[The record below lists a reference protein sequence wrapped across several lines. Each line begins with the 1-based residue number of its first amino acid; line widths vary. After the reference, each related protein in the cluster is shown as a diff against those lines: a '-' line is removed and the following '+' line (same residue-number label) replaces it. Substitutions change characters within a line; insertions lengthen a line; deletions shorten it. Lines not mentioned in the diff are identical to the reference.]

1 MILPALP
8 ALSSDLY
15 KIPPMVHALS
25 VLAVAFTTIACAS
38 SPRGEQ
44 PQRVAERAVVASSA
58 GPTRMLRGPALS
70 AERVA
75 FDYAGDLWSVR
86 HDGGDLRRLTSHPGQ
101 EARPRFSPDGSE
113 IAFSAE
119 YDGNF
124 DVYVVSATGGEP
136 RRLTWHPGADFVQD
150 WNPDGSAVLFTSTR
164 DVHTNRFRRLF
175 SVSAAGGHPSPLP
188 VPTAFRASYS
198 PDGTRI
204 AYVPLRAPFTQW
216 KNYRGGTTSRI
227 WILTLSDLSVEQVP
241 QPEGRCNDTD
251 PMWVGEDLHFLS
263 DRDGEFNLYTWGPGA
278 EPQRLTEYEDFP
290 ILSASAGAGQVVYEQ
305 AGYLHTYK
313 PGQGSR
319 QLPIEVQADLVETR
333 PRWVSGGDHVRSG
346 DISPSGERAVF
357 GLRGEIVTVPAK
369 DGDPRN
375 ITNTPGIHER
385 HPVWSPDGR
394 WIAYI
399 SDASGENQMH
409 IAPQAG
415 RGSVRVFELGGAGF
429 YENLAWSPDSNHLS
443 YWDNSLGF
451 FVLEIESGEVT
462 EVGRELAYS
471 PVRTMHHDWSPDS
484 RWLAYTLNTAMNF
497 RQVHLFD
504 MEAGVAHAI
513 TDGLSDVSEPVFDA
527 SGKYL
532 WFAASTNAGPSKTWF
547 AMSNADADVSN
558 ALYLAVLDGSADSP
572 FSRKSDEVQVEEDDA
587 EDEDEEANEDSQ
599 TDEASEDEA
608 PEEDA
613 IAVVHIEGLSQRIVA
628 LPLGVGDYE
637 NLRAGKD
644 GELYYIRSQPGFGF
658 EGGSHSLAR
667 FDLESREETV
677 LLEGASGFTVSA
689 KASHL
694 LVSSEGG
701 FNIAAAGSPVK
712 LSEGKLDLDRARIKI
727 DPRAEWAQIFDEAWR
742 INRDFFYDPNM
753 HGADWPAMREKY
765 AQFLPH
771 LAVRGDLNRLI
782 RWMCSE
788 LAVGHH
794 SVGGGETLV
803 EVESIPGGLLGA
815 DYEIADGRYRFARV
829 FGGLN
834 WNPELRAPLSQPG
847 VNVVAGEYLLAV
859 NGRDLTPPE
868 NLYSRFEN
876 TAGRIVELTVGPNA
890 DGTDSRTVE
899 VVPTSSESSLR
910 NRAWVEGNIAKV
922 TEATDG
928 RVAYTYVPNT
938 AGLGHL
944 YFKRYF
950 FPQADRD
957 AIIIDERYNGGGQVA
972 DYYIDL
978 LRRPIVS
985 WWAMRYGADLRTPQA
1000 AIPGPKVMIIDETA
1014 GSGGDLLPWM
1024 FRQQKIGQLVGRRTW
1039 GGLVGIL
1046 GFPTLMDGGRVTAP
1060 NLGIWT
1066 EDGFVVE
1073 NVGVPPDIEV
1083 EQWPA
1088 DVAAGRDPQLEK
1100 AIEVVLQQLEA
1111 NPVVRPVRPP
1121 FPIRARR

>member
-1 MILPALP
+1 
-8 ALSSDLY
+8 
-15 KIPPMVHALS
+15 MVHALP
-25 VLAVAFTTIACAS
+25 VLAIAFTTIACAS
-38 SPRGEQ
+38 SPKGEGPQ
-44 PQRVAERAVVASSA
+44 PAAVTEVSPSTLDA
-58 GPTRMLRGPALS
+58 TRMLAGPAIS

-75 FDYAGDLWSVR
+75 FDYAGDLWSAR
-86 HDGGDLRRLTSHPGQ
+86 HDGSDLRRLTSHSGR

-113 IAFSAE
+113 IAFTAE
-119 YDGNF
+119 YDGNA

-136 RRLTWHPGADFVQD
+136 RRLTWHPGRDIVQGWD
-150 WNPDGSAVLFTSTR
+150 PDGSAVLFTSTR
-164 DVHTNRFRRLF
+164 DVHTNRFQRLF
-175 SVSAAGGHPSPLP
+175 TVPAVGGHPTPLP

-263 DRDGEFNLYTWGPGA
+263 DRDGEFNLYIWGPGA
-278 EPQRLTEYEDFP
+278 EPKRLTEYEDFP

-305 AGYLHTYK
+305 AGYLHTYTL
-313 PGQGSR
+313 GQSSR
-319 QLPIEVQADLVETR
+319 QLPIVVQADLIETR
-333 PRWVSGGDHVRSG
+333 PRWVKGGDHVRSG

-409 IAPQAG
+409 VAPQAG
-415 RGSVRVFELGGAGF
+415 RGAVRVFELGGAGF
-429 YENLAWSPDSNHLS
+429 YENLAWSPDSNHIS
-443 YWDNSLGF
+443 YWDNSLGL

-462 EVGRELAYS
+462 EVGREPTYT
-471 PVRTMHHDWSPDS
+471 PDRTMHHDWSPDS
-484 RWLAYTLNTAMNF
+484 RWLAYTLNTTMNF

-504 MEAGVAHAI
+504 LESGVAHAI

-547 AMSNADADVSN
+547 AMSNSDADVSN

-587 EDEDEEANEDSQ
+587 EDEEASEDDQ
-599 TDEASEDEA
+599 TDEASEDESA
-608 PEEDA
+608 EEEA

-658 EGGSHSLAR
+658 GGGSHSLAR

-677 LLEGASGFTVSA
+677 LLEGANGFTVSA

-694 LVSSEGG
+694 LVSAGGG

-712 LSEGKLDLDRARIKI
+712 RSEGKLDLDRARIKI

-742 INRDFFYDPNM
+742 INRDYFYDPNM

-765 AQFLPH
+765 AQFLPDM
-771 LAVRGDLNRLI
+771 AVRADLNRLI
-782 RWMCSE
+782 QWMCSE

-803 EVESIPGGLLGA
+803 KADRIPGGLLGA
-815 DYEIADGRYRFARV
+815 DYEVADGHYRFAKV

-847 VNVVAGEYLLAV
+847 VNVVVGEYLLAV
-859 NGRDLTPPE
+859 NGHEIAPPE

-876 TAGRIVELTVGPNA
+876 TSGRIVELTVGPNA

-910 NRAWVEGNIAKV
+910 NRDWVEGNIARV

-938 AGLGHL
+938 AGLGHV

-978 LRRPIVS
+978 LRRPMVS

-1000 AIPGPKVMIIDETA
+1000 GIPGPKVMIIDETA

-1024 FRQQKIGQLVGRRTW
+1024 FRQQGIGQLVGRRTW

-1046 GFPTLMDGGRVTAP
+1046 GFPTLMDGGSVTAP

-1100 AIEVVLQQLEA
+1100 AIEVVLRQLEA
-1111 NPVVRPVRPP
+1111 NPVVRPKRPP
-1121 FPIRARR
+1121 FPIRVRR